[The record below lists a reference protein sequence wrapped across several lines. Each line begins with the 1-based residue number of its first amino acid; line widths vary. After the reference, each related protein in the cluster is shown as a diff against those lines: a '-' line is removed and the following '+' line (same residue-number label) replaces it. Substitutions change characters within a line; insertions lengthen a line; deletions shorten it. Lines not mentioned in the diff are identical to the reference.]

1 MVVSA
6 RTDDPGA
13 RWARYEFRSR
23 EEAAAVAQH
32 VASLLPEA
40 IRVEFVL
47 VELMVNAV
55 EHGNLE
61 IKAAKP
67 ELVRRGELEQE
78 VARRR
83 ADPRYCD
90 RVAWLEVTREDAE
103 VTFVIGDQGPGFAWQ
118 AQTSLPVNDQ
128 PSGRGL
134 VLARLMSSSGLAFN
148 PEGNIVTVSVRW

>member
-1 MVVSA
+1 MVA
-6 RTDDPGA
+6 RF
-13 RWARYEFRSR
+13 EFQSR
-23 EEAAAVAQH
+23 EEAATVAQQ
-32 VASLLPEA
+32 VAATLPEA
-40 IRVEFVL
+40 VRVEFIL

-61 IKAAKP
+61 IKAAKA

-83 ADPRYCD
+83 LDPKFKD
-90 RVAWLEVTREDAE
+90 RIAWLEVTRDEDH
-103 VTFVIGDQGPGFAWQ
+103 VTFVIGDQGPGFAWCDQ
-118 AQTSLPVNDQ
+118 SVGIATNEQ

-134 VLARLMSSSGLAFN
+134 VLARLMSSSGLTFN